1 MRLAFLSLT
10 CFYALAM
17 AAALALVGCS
27 APPGRPGPGPAVP
40 RPDDVLNFSTLY
52 KANCA
57 ACHGENG
64 SGGAA
69 ISLANP
75 VYLAIAGEDNLR
87 QITAKGV
94 SGRLM
99 PPFARSA
106 GGMLTDRQIDV
117 LAHGMMQHWGRQDLL
132 GGLSLP
138 QYRSTLTGDGARGQ
152 EAFGVFCA
160 GCHGAAGE
168 GSTGDAKSG
177 KAKLGSIVDGS
188 YLALISDQGLRSIV
202 IAGRPD
208 EGMPDWRT
216 RRPQPMTDQQIT
228 DIVAW
233 LASKRT
239 SDPGQPYPTALNPTG
254 TGNQY
259 KAERSQE

>member
-1 MRLAFLSLT
+1 MRLAFLSL
-10 CFYALAM
+10 YALAL
-17 AAALALVGCS
+17 AATTLALVGCS
-27 APPGRPGPGPAVP
+27 RIPGRPGPGPEVP
-40 RPDDVLNFSTLY
+40 RPDDVLDFTALY

-64 SGGAA
+64 RDGAA

-75 VYLAIAGEDNLR
+75 VYLAVAGEDNLR
-87 QITAKGV
+87 QITANGV
-94 SGRLM
+94 SGKLM
-99 PPFARSA
+99 PSFARSA
-106 GGMLTDRQIDV
+106 GGMLTDQQIGV
-117 LAHGMMQHWGRQDLL
+117 LAHGMIQRWSKPDLL
-132 GGLSLP
+132 AGLSLP
-138 QYRSTLTGDGARGQ
+138 QYRSTLAGDGFRGQ
-152 EAFGVFCA
+152 EAFGVYCA

-177 KAKLGSIVDGS
+177 KGKIGSIVDGS

-216 RRPQPMTDQQIT
+216 HRTQPMTDQQIT

-239 SDPGQPYPTALNPTG
+239 SDPGQPYPTAK
-254 TGNQY
+254 GNQF
-259 KAERSQE
+259 

>member
-1 MRLAFLSLT
+1 MRLAILSLAWL
-10 CFYALAM
+10 YALVL
-17 AAALALVGCS
+17 AAAAFALAGCS
-27 APPGRPGPGPAVP
+27 RIPGRPGPGPEVV
-40 RPDDVLNFSTLY
+40 RPEQVLDFPTLY

-64 SGGAA
+64 RDGVA

-75 VYLAIAGEDNLR
+75 VYLAVAGEDNVR
-87 QITAKGV
+87 NITANGV

-99 PPFARSA
+99 PPFAKSA
-106 GGMLTDRQIDV
+106 GGMLTDQQIGV
-117 LAHGMMQHWGRQDLL
+117 LAHGMMQQWSKQELVA
-132 GGLSLP
+132 GLSIP

-152 EAFGVFCA
+152 EAFGVYCA

-177 KAKLGSIVDGS
+177 KSKIGSIVDGS

-216 RRPQPMTDQQIT
+216 HRTQPMTDQQVT

-239 SDPGQPYPTALNPTG
+239 SDPGQPYPA
-254 TGNQY
+254 
-259 KAERSQE
+259 KR